1 MEYSKA
7 RFSSTVSAYWK
18 NFPGYQE
25 FKNPSPAD
33 QIAHRWT
40 SRPRGT
46 QSFAVRNAPLC
57 ISVIRAGLKT
67 ADSRVW
73 RGGWSCLLN
82 IFIVTNRP
90 RFFTDT
96 GQKCQQSSQYVK
108 NCKSLPP
115 GSQSFPR
122 PEGFFRS
129 LRGTFCGQRRGRPSR
144 APGKFLKNVCC
155 LLT

>member
-25 FKNPSPAD
+25 FRNPSPAD

-57 ISVIRAGLKT
+57 TSVIRAGLKT

-90 RFFTDT
+90 RFSQTPDRSASR
-96 GQKCQQSSQYVK
+96 SSQI
-108 NCKSLPP
+108 CKKLQEFTARKSI
-115 GSQSFPR
+115 FPK
-122 PEGFFRS
+122 PEGFF
-129 LRGTFCGQRRGRPSR
+129 GVCGALFAANGEEDPAERLE
-144 APGKFLKNVCC
+144 KFLKNVCC